1 MNYTEEELKTL
12 IAGIGKPD
20 ARAMDEA
27 RKRQAELAKPPG
39 SLGRLEWLGI
49 RLAGITGR
57 VHNTLEKRDLLVF
70 CADNGVVE
78 EGVSSAPK
86 SVTLAQTVNLSRGK
100 TGGAVLA
107 RRFGCR
113 LRVCDVGVDAE
124 IREPGVIPRKIA
136 RGTRNLAK
144 EPAMTR
150 EEAVRAILTGAELVR
165 ESVRDGAKAVGIG
178 EMGIGNTTTSSA
190 VLSVLTGLD
199 AELLTGRGGGLT
211 DAGFEK
217 KISVI
222 REAIARMKP
231 DPSDVPD
238 VLSKVGGLDLCA
250 MTGAFLGAAHERIP
264 AVIDGFISVVA
275 ALCAFRMCSDAGAY
289 MIPSHASRE
298 IGYKIASEELGLPP
312 LFDLEMRLG
321 EGSGV
326 PVAMTILDAACAV
339 MNEMATFPEAGID
352 DGYLDPIRAD
362 PRSLGEETE
371 GGR

>member
-1 MNYTEEELKTL
+1 MILQEN
-12 IAGIGKPD
+12 IRRIRPPD
-20 ARAMDEA
+20 EKAASACRARWN
-27 RKRQAELAKPPG
+27 RIAKPLYGLGVLEEMLVRIAAMQG
-39 SLGRLEWLGI
+39 SAEPDI
-49 RLAGITGR
+49 RKKAL
-57 VHNTLEKRDLLVF
+57 VVF

-231 DPSDVPD
+231 DLRDVPD